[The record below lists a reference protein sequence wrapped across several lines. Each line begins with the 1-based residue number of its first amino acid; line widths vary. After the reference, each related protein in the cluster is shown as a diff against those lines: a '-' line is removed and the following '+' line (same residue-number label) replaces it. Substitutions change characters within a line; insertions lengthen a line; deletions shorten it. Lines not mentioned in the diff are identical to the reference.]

1 MSVGLPTHTNWGGPL
16 INFNSED
23 TFFIHR
29 DLSSTIR
36 LIEKHTEKGR
46 WVLETDPA
54 VEQAPFPKVY
64 AAKFFSRKIPITIE
78 EAVKELNLD
87 ERTERVFMDWTR
99 GNEWIEIVPFKYPA
113 LRYIRNITGITLLLI
128 VGIGDRILQNIF
140 SAETLENSRTFSF
153 LFGGG
158 YMIADYCLKKCEPLS
173 RTICL
178 IRP

>member
-1 MSVGLPTHTNWGGPL
+1 MSTELPTHTNWGGPL
-16 INFNSED
+16 INLNGQD

-29 DLSSTIR
+29 DLSSTIC
-36 LIEKHTEKGR
+36 LIEKETEKGR

-54 VEQAPFPKVY
+54 VKQIPHLKVY
-64 AAKFFSRKIPITIE
+64 AAKFFSKKIPMPLE

-87 ERTERVFMDWTR
+87 ERTERVFLDWTN

-113 LRYIRNITGITLLLI
+113 LRIMRNITGLCLLLI
-128 VGIGDRILQNIF
+128 VGISDRLLQTIF
-140 SAETLENSRTFSF
+140 SEESLQNSRTFSF
-153 LFGGG
+153 LFGGA
-158 YMIADYCLKKCEPLS
+158 YIFADYLLKKREALS